1 MNFASPIIE
10 RSTDEFC
17 ITNHRETYHI
27 MEALPIQIA
36 HGGAFNINQPK
47 GDLFMEAISISLIL
61 ENTLHTVRSGREP
74 DLT

>member
-1 MNFASPIIE
+1 MNFASPILE
-10 RSTDEFC
+10 RHTISTNNFHLES
-17 ITNHRETYHI
+17 N
-27 MEALPIQIA
+27 IA

-47 GDLFMEAISISLIL
+47 SDLLMEAISISLIL

>member
-1 MNFASPIIE
+1 
-10 RSTDEFC
+10 
-17 ITNHRETYHI
+17 

-61 ENTLHTVRSGREP
+61 ENTLHTVRSGLEP